1 MKGVKVMN
9 TNQLPGDYIDRL
21 RVIVILYHQGW
32 KIEDIEKISGM
43 SKRDLRNWIRLIKLT
58 SKKAEG

>member
-1 MKGVKVMN
+1 MN
-9 TNQLPGDYIDRL
+9 TNQLPGDYIDKL
-21 RVIVILYHQGW
+21 RAIVILYRQGR